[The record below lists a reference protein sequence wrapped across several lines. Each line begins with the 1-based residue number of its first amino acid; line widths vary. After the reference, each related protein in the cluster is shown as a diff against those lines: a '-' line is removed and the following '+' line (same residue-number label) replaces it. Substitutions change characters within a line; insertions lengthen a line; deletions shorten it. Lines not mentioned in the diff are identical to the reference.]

1 MMSPVS
7 RTNQVVFFART
18 CLKQAEQATDQ
29 EKRQLEEAALGHLY
43 AGVVSFANELTSQ
56 YRLPPFKGLSELFAR
71 DQLPAELYELSLLSH
86 ETSGWLGA
94 LLKQY
99 NRMLLTGLDEG
110 GVVQSVQLIT
120 TQSDYVDLLRNWL
133 IELEK
138 TIQRMRLHYQ
148 EN

>member
-1 MMSPVS
+1 MSPVS
-7 RTNQVVFFART
+7 RTNQVLHFART
-18 CLKQAEQATDQ
+18 CLGQAEQTHDQ
-29 EKRQLEEAALGHLY
+29 EKRQLEEAALSHLHSGIY
-43 AGVVSFANELTSQ
+43 SFVNELASQ
-56 YRLPPFKGLSELFAR
+56 YRLAPIHSLSEVFAR
-71 DQLPAELYELSLLSH
+71 PDLPAELYELSLLSK
-86 ETSGWLGA
+86 ESNGWLGS

-99 NRMLLTGLDEG
+99 HRMLLTGLDEG
-110 GVVQSVQLIT
+110 VVTQTVQLIS